1 MPPSLNYQNFGS
13 IELLYLAVSTL
24 VVVALTILLLVLLW
38 EDDDKMVNRCI
49 PLALLVAGGGLS
61 NALFYGLIRSGKP

>member
-1 MPPSLNYQNFGS
+1 MAIGLTSEGFGS
-13 IELLYLAVSTL
+13 LELLYLGVSTL